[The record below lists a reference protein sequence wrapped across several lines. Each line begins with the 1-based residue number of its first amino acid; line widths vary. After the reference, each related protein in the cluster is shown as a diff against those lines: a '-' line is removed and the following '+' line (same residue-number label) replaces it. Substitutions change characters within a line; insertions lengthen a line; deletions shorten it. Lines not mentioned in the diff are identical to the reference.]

1 MNILVTGGTGFIGSH
16 LADRLI
22 KNGHNVTV
30 PVRSKSSLEFIDTD
44 NVELKSSNLL
54 DYPDVCSLMK
64 GIDAVFHLAS
74 VRGSGW
80 EYTDE
85 QIWDTN
91 MKVTENLLKASVG
104 ALKHFIYMSSVSVY
118 GHFKGGPL
126 DENYPFSPL
135 TRYGRTKYE
144 SERLVEK
151 YQKEKGLNTTI
162 IRPVITYGARDTWG
176 MVTKLAVLINSNRY
190 LAVGSGDN
198 RVHLIYIDDLV
209 NGLTLAVNNE
219 SVFGEALILAGEK
232 PVTINSLVGIVETAL
247 KKRVPGIHVPLWFAI
262 PAAYLMEASYRI
274 FLNGKEPF
282 ITRYKI
288 DIMSRDRCFSMN
300 KANSYLGFKPDID
313 YTEGV
318 SRTVDWLKIYK
329 LV

>member
-44 NVELKSSNLL
+44 NVKLKSSNLL

-64 GIDAVFHLAS
+64 GIDTVFHLAS
-74 VRGSGW
+74 IRGSGW
-80 EYTDE
+80 GYTDE

-91 MKVTENLLKASVG
+91 MKVTENLLMASVG
-104 ALKHFIYMSSVSVY
+104 ELKHFIYMSSVSVY
-118 GHFKGGPL
+118 GHFKGGPA
-126 DENYPFSPL
+126 DENYPFSPF
-135 TRYGRTKYE
+135 TRYGKTKYE

-176 MVTKLAVLINSNRY
+176 MVTKLAILINSNRY
-190 LAVGSGDN
+190 ITVGSGKN

-209 NGLTLAVNNE
+209 NGLTLTMNNE
-219 SVFGEALILAGEK
+219 RVFGEALILAGEK
-232 PVTINSLVGIVETAL
+232 PVTINSLVDIVKTAL
-247 KKRVPGIHVPLWFAI
+247 KKRVPRIHVPLWFAI
-262 PAAYLMEASYRI
+262 PTAYLMEACYRI
-274 FLNGKEPF
+274 LLTGKEPF
-282 ITRYKI
+282 ITRDKI
-288 DIMSRDRCFSMN
+288 DIMSRDRSFSMN
-300 KANSYLGFKPDID
+300 KANSCLGFKPNID
-313 YTEGV
+313 YTEGI
-318 SRTVDWLKIYK
+318 SRTVEWLKSYK

>member
-22 KNGHNVTV
+22 KKGHNVRV
-30 PVRSKSSLEFIDTD
+30 PVRSKSSLEFIGQD

-54 DYPDVCSLMK
+54 DYPDVCSLIK
-64 GIDAVFHLAS
+64 GIDVVFHLAS
-74 VRGSGW
+74 VRGTGW

-85 QIWDTN
+85 QVWDTN
-91 MKVTENLLKASVG
+91 MKVTENILKASVG
-104 ALKHFIYMSSVSVY
+104 TLKHFIYVSSVSVY

-126 DENYPFSPL
+126 DEKYPLSPS
-135 TRYGRTKYE
+135 TRYGKTKHG
-144 SERLVEK
+144 SEKLVEK

-190 LAVGSGDN
+190 LTVGSGEN
-198 RVHLIYIDDLV
+198 RVHLIYIDDLI
-209 NGLTLAVNNE
+209 NGLTLAMNNE

-232 PVTINSLVGIVETAL
+232 PVTINNLVGIVKTAL
-247 KKRVPGIHVPLWFAI
+247 KKNVPGIRVPLWFAI
-262 PAAYLMEASYRI
+262 PAANLMEMSYRV
-274 FLNGKEPF
+274 LMNGKEPF
-282 ITRYKI
+282 ITRDKI
-288 DIMSRDRCFSMN
+288 DIMSRDRCFSIN
-300 KANSYLGFKPDID
+300 RANNYLGFKPNID

-318 SRTVDWLKIYK
+318 RKTVDWLKNYK